1 MCQFL
6 VILQLLSCSSCF
18 SKGQL
23 IFAFLI
29 DNSTKNL
36 HTLFPSH
43 NLVEELINRQKLE
56 YDFTGT
62 INEQRK

>member
-1 MCQFL
+1 MYQFL
-6 VILQLLSCSSCF
+6 VILQLLSFSSSF

-43 NLVEELINRQKLE
+43 NLVEEIINR
-56 YDFTGT
+56 
-62 INEQRK
+62 

>member
-1 MCQFL
+1 MCRLL
-6 VILQLLSCSSCF
+6 VKLQLLSCSSCF

-43 NLVEELINRQKLE
+43 NLVEELINRQILK
-56 YDFTGT
+56 YDFTGKV
-62 INEQRK
+62 NEQRK